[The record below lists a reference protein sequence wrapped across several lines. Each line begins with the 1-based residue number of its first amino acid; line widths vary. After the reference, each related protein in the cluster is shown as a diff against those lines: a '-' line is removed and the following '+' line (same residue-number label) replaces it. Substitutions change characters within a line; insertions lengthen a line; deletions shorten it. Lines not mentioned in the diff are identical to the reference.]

1 MTVFPRILFSL
12 LGGSLVAVALLW
24 LMQWLL
30 LVDGQTVQARRD
42 RPVMAFVRLKQDSRP
57 EVRRRELPAPEPPP
71 EETPPPPPPL
81 SLSSPA
87 PPSIQAPAIDLAL
100 PKVPLQMAGPYLG
113 PVRQGPP
120 DRDFMVISRLP
131 PRYPYRA
138 QRQGI
143 EGWVRVSFL
152 ITEQGEV
159 KDALV
164 VDAEPK
170 DSFDQAALR
179 AVAKWRFKPRIE
191 DGRPVSVRVEQ
202 VVSFKL
208 TGERP

>member
-1 MTVFPRILFSL
+1 MAVLPRMLFSL
-12 LGGSLVAVALLW
+12 LGGSLVALALLW

-30 LVDGQTVQARRD
+30 LADGQTVQARRD

-57 EVRRRELPAPEPPP
+57 EVRRRELPEPKPLPEEAPPP
-71 EETPPPPPPL
+71 
-81 SLSSPA
+81 SLAFSSPA
-87 PPSIQAPAIDLAL
+87 LALVPAPAIDLAL
-100 PKVPLQMAGPYLG
+100 PKVPLHMDGPYLG
-113 PVRQGPP
+113 AVRQGPP

-164 VDAEPK
+164 VDADPK

-191 DGRPVSVRVEQ
+191 DGRPVAVRVEQ

-208 TGERP
+208 NGGRQ